1 MAFGNIIGKL
11 SSKKNVGKTPENVS
25 GTNQIGKA
33 SETSTPN
40 NGSMNQSTD
49 DAEIQH
55 HDHLTEEIEEPK
67 VKMIAVLL
75 GAIASMGGMVFGYE
89 SGQISGFMNESD
101 FIARFGEDGK
111 FSAARQGT
119 IVGLLA
125 VGALFGCLCSGWI
138 ADKAGRRYTIS
149 ASAFFYIIGV
159 VIEVTSSTQWVQFAM
174 GRFTTGLGV
183 GALSTTVPMYQTES
197 VPKKIRSM
205 VVASYQLLITIGIW
219 MAYMVCI
226 CKYLKMMEL
235 TLM

>member
-1 MAFGNIIGKL
+1 MAFANIMGKL
-11 SSKKNVGKTPENVS
+11 SSKKDVGKSPENVS
-25 GTNQIGKA
+25 STNQAGKT
-33 SETSTPN
+33 SETSTPYN
-40 NGSMNQSTD
+40 ASLNHSTD
-49 DAEIQH
+49 HDIQH
-55 HDHLTEEIEEPK
+55 HDHVVEEIEKPK
-67 VKMIAVLL
+67 VKVIAVLL

-197 VPKKIRSM
+197 VPKNIRSM

-219 MAYMVCI
+219 MAYMV
-226 CKYLKMMEL
+226 
-235 TLM
+235 

>member
-1 MAFGNIIGKL
+1 MAFSKLIGKL
-11 SSKKNVGKTPENVS
+11 SPKKDVGESPEHLPATDNV
-25 GTNQIGKA
+25 GKA
-33 SETSTPN
+33 SETSTPYSASVN
-40 NGSMNQSTD
+40 HSTD
-49 DAEIQH
+49 ADIQH
-55 HDHLTEEIEEPK
+55 HDHVAVEAEKPK
-67 VKMIAVLL
+67 VKIIAVLL

-125 VGALFGCLCSGWI
+125 IGALFGCLSSGWI

-159 VIEVTSSTQWVQFAM
+159 IIEVTSTTNWVQFAM

-219 MAYMVCI
+219 MAYMVSI
-226 CKYLKMMEL
+226 FRNSPLVRI
-235 TLM
+235 